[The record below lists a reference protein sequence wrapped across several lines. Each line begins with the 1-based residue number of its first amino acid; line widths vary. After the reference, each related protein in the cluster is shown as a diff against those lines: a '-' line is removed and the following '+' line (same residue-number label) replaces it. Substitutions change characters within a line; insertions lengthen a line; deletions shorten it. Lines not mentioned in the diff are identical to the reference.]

1 MEPNQIWAL
10 RAVQPRITGPGPTDT
25 QTDRISGSVMY
36 ARWNFRISI
45 RPVGVIRG
53 QQRLILYHTPV
64 LTDNMMMNA
73 RKRGGVGQHN

>member
-25 QTDRISGSVMY
+25 QTYRISGSVMY

-64 LTDNMMMNA
+64 LTDNDDK
-73 RKRGGVGQHN
+73 RKETRGRRAT